1 MTTPGALGREPTL
14 MQCTTAHRPV
24 VRILA
29 RRRSLSTIVAV
40 IDRGKL
46 QFMIYLGSLSLEH
59 LIAFT

>member
-1 MTTPGALGREPTL
+1 

-29 RRRSLSTIVAV
+29 RRRSLSTIAAV
-40 IDRGKL
+40 TGQGKV
-46 QFMIYLGSLSLEH
+46 QFMIYLGDLSLEH